1 MWSRKW
7 ETGRA
12 MGAPSLPCSME
23 MAFRKE
29 SPSAMDTNGQPHR
42 LAPAL
47 WALLPKYT
55 YGQSPGAH
63 VLLVQGAWPVCC
75 RGGPLC
81 AASSGGQLPS
91 SPPQKTYSPALTQGK
106 PTSGRHP
113 GRAPQPPQMLEVP
126 PVSRR
131 CFLSL
136 PTPCST
142 CLWMGCPQG
151 HLYRCGAFQKYLTST

>member
-1 MWSRKW
+1 MVQEVGDGQGHGSPQ
-7 ETGRA
+7 
-12 MGAPSLPCSME
+12 PSLKHNDGFQEREPLSHGHQWAAPPPGPRIVGTASQVHLRPVPRSPC
-23 MAFRKE
+23 
-29 SPSAMDTNGQPHR
+29 P
-42 LAPAL
+42 
-47 WALLPKYT
+47 
-55 YGQSPGAH
+55 PGAGGLAG
-63 VLLVQGAWPVCC
+63 LLQ
-75 RGGPLC
+75 GGPLC

-91 SPPQKTYSPALTQGK
+91 SPPQKLCSPALTQGK

-151 HLYRCGAFQKYLTST
+151 HLHHCGAFQKYLTST